1 MSRSGPS
8 VRALLRDFS
17 DRTSCHGIGQ
27 INGSHSPTWRIFWLL
42 TFLAGLGMVLFQCIT
57 LLGIYLDKPTAT
69 SVDVTYDEV
78 TNFPAVTICNLNM
91 IKKKN
96 LANFTQSKKIFDDFE
111 AFVSSN
117 SSMDSSAF
125 LGSKMETV
133 LKDRLSMDSNDGS
146 NSVSLDDTSMDTE
159 LYVEDML
166 IRHMAMVDD
175 KDLIKAGHEFDELVF
190 RCVWNGFTCNKGGF
204 MKFWRR
210 FWHWRYGNCYIF
222 NQGVDENG
230 TLLAHLTS
238 SKPGPMYG
246 LTLDL
251 FIDQEQYLIPLSQ
264 EAGVKV
270 LLSDQRN
277 VPFPFTDGFSVQP
290 GVSASVGIRKLVIN
304 RIDPFNNGSCYSGDG
319 LEKDNIYSKHKSLKY
334 SVQGC
339 MSSCLANSEFSICN
353 CTEGKFR
360 VKGRP
365 CMSESEV
372 KCLNTVNKMYEKGT
386 LGCTR
391 KCPQPCSHFSFRRT
405 ISQSQWS
412 ESYEQTFQKMVMKSG
427 KGFDKKMRDASVL
440 RQNFLRVKLFY
451 EELNTEAITYSR
463 SYTTESFLGDVG
475 GQLGLWIGVSVITCA
490 EFFKLLIDVVW
501 CLARKVHGGPK
512 KTVRDLNMN

>member
-133 LKDRLSMDSNDGS
+133 LKDRL
-146 NSVSLDDTSMDTE
+146 
-159 LYVEDML
+159 
-166 IRHMAMVDD
+166 
-175 KDLIKAGHEFDELVF
+175 
-190 RCVWNGFTCNKGGF
+190 
-204 MKFWRR
+204 
-210 FWHWRYGNCYIF
+210 
-222 NQGVDENG
+222 
-230 TLLAHLTS
+230 
-238 SKPGPMYG
+238 
-246 LTLDL
+246 TLDL

-319 LEKDNIYSKHKSLKY
+319 LEKENIYSKYKSLKY

-412 ESYEQTFQKMVMKSG
+412 ESYEVKERRVEAEGDSRSSALIPCRSDLN
-427 KGFDKKMRDASVL
+427 DK
-440 RQNFLRVKLFY
+440 QNFLRVKLFY

-490 EFFKLLIDVVW
+490 EFFK
-501 CLARKVHGGPK
+501 
-512 KTVRDLNMN
+512 